1 MCELCYSTVHNFI
14 SQVGLHS
21 LSLSRLLIFVAA
33 DKRYYF
39 IPFQLNDSSFFTG
52 IFCIDALL
60 VKGTQQNATGGCW
73 QWRDDR
79 GIWHNYMW
87 VDNRILEAAHQSGED
102 EISLSTLGR
111 NYIID
116 FTNMQQVW
124 YALACW
130 FA

>member
-1 MCELCYSTVHNFI
+1 MS
-14 SQVGLHS
+14 S
-21 LSLSRLLIFVAA
+21 LSSSSLLIFVAA
-33 DKRYYF
+33 EKGYYF
-39 IPFQLNDSSFFTG
+39 LPSQSTDSYFLTG

-60 VKGTQQNATGGCW
+60 VKGTQQNATNGCW

-116 FTNMQQVW
+116 FTNMQQVRCV
-124 YALACW
+124 LTLS
-130 FA
+130 FV